1 MRGVI
6 SGEILPPSPGMSAM
20 AEPSVSPRTANIAA
34 REQPRSGSGPA
45 QWAEDLAPIS
55 ASDWSFDR
63 AAHLLERAGFGGTP
77 EDIARLAAMSPQA
90 AVAALVDYP
99 AVANA
104 HLAPFER
111 SDVWDQSLRDFPVSR
126 VAATERAQKTGESM
140 GVRIKLAG
148 ERRLQPVVDRFFY
161 WLRATVL
168 ETRRLAHWWAD
179 RMVATNRPLQEKM
192 ALFWHGH
199 FATGEEKI
207 RDYRKMEQQL
217 ALFHH
222 HATGSFRELLVDVAR
237 DPAMLAYLDAAQNV
251 KGAPNENFARALM
264 ELFTMVVGNYSER
277 DIREA
282 ARAFT
287 GWIDDDL
294 AFKVDVAKHDDG
306 QKTFLGRSGN
316 FDGLD
321 ILDII
326 LEQKVTADFI
336 AGKIYRFFVR
346 EELPLGLQAQL
357 GALLRDNKY
366 EIAPLLRTLFLSH
379 DFYSAPSFGT
389 RIKGPVE
396 LVVSTYRKLGIR
408 QLPGIPDLHTVS
420 RELGQILLNPPTV
433 AGWAQGRSWI
443 TPGLLLAR
451 GNLARDI
458 MFPDIINFTDPNFSP
473 GREVRRVNDRI
484 LAGMEIGV
492 ATLEDG
498 PAEGGPA
505 GGGSMGGMDGGEK
518 TMANVIAGAEDFN
531 TRYGSLVGWQEAVRR
546 VKPIPRAAAQFD
558 LARMVVAAGA
568 KTTGDAI
575 DHLLLRLL
583 QVPVDAE
590 MRRTLTEFLDRQL
603 GTSDLNQA
611 STYLERPLRLVAH
624 LIMSSPQFQLC

>member
-6 SGEILPPSPGMSAM
+6 GGEISTPSPEMSAM
-20 AEPSVSPRTANIAA
+20 AEPRLSP
-34 REQPRSGSGPA
+34 PL
-45 QWAEDLAPIS
+45 QWADDLSPIS

-77 EDIARLAAMSPQA
+77 EDVARLAAMNPQA
-90 AVAALVDYP
+90 AVAALVDYH
-99 AVANA
+99 AIAND

-111 SDVWDQSLRDFPVSR
+111 SDVWDPSLRDFPVSR
-126 VAATERAQKTGESM
+126 VAATERAQKTGEAM
-140 GVRIKLAG
+140 GVRIKPAG

-222 HATGSFRELLVDVAR
+222 RATGSFRELLVDVAR

-251 KGAPNENFARALM
+251 KGAPNENFAREVM
-264 ELFTMVVGNYSER
+264 ELFTMGVGHYTER

-294 AFKVDVAKHDDG
+294 AFKLDADKHDDG
-306 QKTFLGRSGN
+306 QKTFLGHTSN
-316 FDGLD
+316 LDGVD
-321 ILDII
+321 ILTSI
-326 LEQKVTADFI
+326 LEQKVTAEFI
-336 AGKIYRFFVR
+336 AGKLYRFFVR
-346 EELPLGLQAQL
+346 EELSEPLQAKL
-357 GALLRDNKY
+357 GALLRDGNY
-366 EIAPLLRTLFLSH
+366 QIAPLLRTLFLSR

-396 LVVSTYRKLGIR
+396 LIVSTYRKLGVKR
-408 QLPGIPDLHTVS
+408 LPGIPDLNVVS

-433 AGWAQGRSWI
+433 AGWAQGRTWI

-451 GNLARDI
+451 GNFARDVL
-458 MFPDIINFTDPNFSP
+458 FPDLINFTDPNFNP

-484 LAGMEIGV
+484 LAGMEIAV
-492 ATLEDG
+492 ATIEDG
-498 PAEGGPA
+498 PGEGG
-505 GGGSMGGMDGGEK
+505 GGMGGMEGGEK
-518 TMANVIAGAEDFN
+518 TMANVVASAEDFN
-531 TRYGSLVGWQEAVRR
+531 TRYGSLVGWQEAMRR
-546 VKPIPRAAAQFD
+546 VKPIPRSAAQFD
-558 LARMVVAAGA
+558 LAAMVLGANA
-568 KTTGDAI
+568 KTTSDAV
-575 DHLLLRLL
+575 DHLLTRLL
-583 QVPVDAE
+583 RVPVDTE
-590 MRRTLTEFLDRQL
+590 MRGILIELFEREL
-603 GTSDLNQA
+603 GTSDITLA
-611 STYLERPLRLVAH
+611 ATYLERPLRLVAH
-624 LIMSSPQFQLC
+624 LVMSSPQYQLC